1 MQSKKY
7 VLERLIKLNKDDEVS
22 ENDRFIRLK
31 LKKDEN
37 LKIPQKYT
45 CPEGLDISPNTMTLR
60 HLYNSNGEFV
70 VTVIARK

>member
-1 MQSKKY
+1 MSY
-7 VLERLIKLNKDDEVS
+7 YISSDN
-22 ENDRFIRLK
+22 